1 MSKLLMNR
9 DISLKQRLRVFD
21 STVGSCVLWCTESW
35 TPRADEFRQLESAR
49 RSMLRKIVG
58 LKRRPDEEWL
68 DWLHRSTHKALSIS
82 SQVGIRSWGDSHLT
96 RKWHWAGHVARR
108 INDMWLLRVTC
119 WRESHWQSVVGDFAG
134 RLMRPSRRRWMKWED
149 GLRRYCDAKGGL
161 RWMLA
166 AADKEA
172 WNQDAE
178 IFAVWCQTA

>member
-1 MSKLLMNR
+1 
-9 DISLKQRLRVFD
+9 
-21 STVGSCVLWCTESW
+21 
-35 TPRADEFRQLESAR
+35 
-49 RSMLRKIVG
+49 MLRKIVG
-58 LKRRPDEEWL
+58 LKRRPFEEWL
-68 DWLHRSTHKALSIS
+68 DWLHRSTHTALSIS
-82 SQVGIRSWGDSHLT
+82 SQVGIWSWGDSHLT

-108 INDMWLLRVTC
+108 SGDMWLLRVTC
-119 WRESHWQSVVGDFAG
+119 WRDSHWQSVVGDFAG